1 MRINNI
7 NITTCE
13 RDYVDLIFR
22 NEFKHL
28 FDDEEE
34 LREAVY
40 YLNLQRYL
48 SVLLCS
54 LIMSLFQVLYSIS
67 KTFLSGNG
75 TF

>member
-40 YLNLQRYL
+40 YLNLQGTSL
-48 SVLLCS
+48 CCCVL
-54 LIMSLFQVLYSIS
+54 
-67 KTFLSGNG
+67 
-75 TF
+75 